1 MIIYAKTPKIAT
13 KVFKK
18 YLNTDKIIK
27 IKEYADG
34 SILFNI
40 I

>member
-1 MIIYAKTPKIAT
+1 MIIFASSPKAAV

-18 YLNTDKIIK
+18 YGLRAKIRQ
-27 IKEYADG
+27 EYEDG